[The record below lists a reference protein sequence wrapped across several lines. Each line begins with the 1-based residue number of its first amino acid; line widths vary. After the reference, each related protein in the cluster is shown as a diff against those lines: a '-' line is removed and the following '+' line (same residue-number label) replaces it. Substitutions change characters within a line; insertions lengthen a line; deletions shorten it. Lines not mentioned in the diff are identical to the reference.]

1 VELMRYFKLLRSLRD
16 KREEACVKKGLA
28 CQGLRAQAVLLF
40 AVHCYGTGQRMS
52 DIGVK
57 EL

>member
-1 VELMRYFKLLRSLRD
+1 MRYFKLLRSLRD